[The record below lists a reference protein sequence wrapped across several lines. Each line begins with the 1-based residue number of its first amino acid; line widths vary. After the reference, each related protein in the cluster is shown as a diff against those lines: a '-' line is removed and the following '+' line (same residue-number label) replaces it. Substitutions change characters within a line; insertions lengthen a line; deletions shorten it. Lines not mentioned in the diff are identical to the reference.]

1 MTMTSKT
8 NKYNRVTRGK
18 SEPGCRSRSWN
29 SDRMDLWILPSTLPV
44 HCTDLTFII
53 LERAVLALTL
63 RLLYQQITENVS
75 TDSILDLLKETKG
88 SWGPHPQGTWIHMD
102 FTEEEQL
109 LLALFCKSIFVL
121 ELKFNL
127 LSAKLPRHLFV
138 ITTVTSFLLMV
149 ALREAEDSHLKSMS
163 TSFVFVTFSCMNA
176 TSHQSTKSRGAG
188 SLSLARRRTTIG
200 VKEWWQDTPL
210 RRPRRW
216 WHIQTTGHPLL
227 SEFSQL
233 INQD

>member
-1 MTMTSKT
+1 MSSKT
-8 NKYNRVTRGK
+8 NKYKTGSRG
-18 SEPGCRSRSWN
+18 RSWN

-44 HCTDLTFII
+44 YCSDLTFII

-75 TDSILDLLKETKG
+75 TDSMLDLLKKKKG
-88 SWGPHPQGTWIHMD
+88 GHEGPIHKEHGSSWILQRKNSCCWH
-102 FTEEEQL
+102 
-109 LLALFCKSIFVL
+109 FCKSIFVL

-127 LSAKLPRHLFV
+127 LSTKLPRYLFV
-138 ITTVTSFLLMV
+138 ITTLTSCLLMV

-163 TSFVFVTFSCMNA
+163 TSFVFVTFSCTNA
-176 TSHQSTKSRGAG
+176 TSRQSTKSRGAG
-188 SLSLARRRTTIG
+188 SLSLAWRRTTIG

-210 RRPRRW
+210 RRPRRR
-216 WHIQTTGHPLL
+216 WHIQTSGHPLL

-233 INQD
+233 INQDSNPLC